1 MAEPTHSKQIAL
13 SDIILASAALVRDVQ
28 KGGSLSDLMPGVPAQ
43 SRPAVQSVTFH
54 VMRRL
59 GLARALKTALVPR
72 KPPEPLLDA
81 LLQVALALLET
92 ATRHGEEGGE
102 QRHEMDHEQDAAQ
115 SPRGEPVYA
124 VHTVV
129 DQAVNA
135 AAGHRRLRNFK
146 GMVNAV
152 LRNFLRGR
160 EALLAEARQQPEACW
175 NHPEWWVNTIRKAYP
190 GQWRQVLSASDH
202 PGPMTLR
209 VNIRRKTVAALQA
222 ALAEAG
228 IASSPLGAQGLVL
241 ETPRPVQAIPGFEEG
256 WWSVQDASAQQA
268 ALLLAP
274 EPGMRVL
281 DACAAP
287 GGKTAHLLELAD
299 IHLQALDADPVRLE
313 RIRQTLA
320 RLGLDGDHVKL
331 AAADAA
337 DVGAWWDGEP
347 FDLVLADVPCTASGI
362 VRRHPD
368 IRWLRRESDLRKT
381 AELQRRI
388 ADALWQT
395 VKPGGKLL
403 YATCSVFPQEGEQQ
417 ARAFAQR
424 WPDATRLEAPGQIL
438 PLPEEGRQAG
448 AYDGFF
454 YALFAKNA

>member
-1 MAEPTHSKQIAL
+1 
-13 SDIILASAALVRDVQ
+13 
-28 KGGSLSDLMPGVPAQ
+28 
-43 SRPAVQSVTFH
+43 
-54 VMRRL
+54 
-59 GLARALKTALVPR
+59 R

-222 ALAEAG
+222 ALA
-228 IASSPLGAQGLVL
+228 
-241 ETPRPVQAIPGFEEG
+241 
-256 WWSVQDASAQQA
+256 
-268 ALLLAP
+268 
-274 EPGMRVL
+274 
-281 DACAAP
+281 
-287 GGKTAHLLELAD
+287 
-299 IHLQALDADPVRLE
+299 
-313 RIRQTLA
+313 
-320 RLGLDGDHVKL
+320 
-331 AAADAA
+331 
-337 DVGAWWDGEP
+337 
-347 FDLVLADVPCTASGI
+347 
-362 VRRHPD
+362 
-368 IRWLRRESDLRKT
+368 
-381 AELQRRI
+381 
-388 ADALWQT
+388 
-395 VKPGGKLL
+395 
-403 YATCSVFPQEGEQQ
+403 
-417 ARAFAQR
+417 
-424 WPDATRLEAPGQIL
+424 
-438 PLPEEGRQAG
+438 
-448 AYDGFF
+448 
-454 YALFAKNA
+454 